1 MPSPDKPVGIW
12 HHDVNDFLAAGDREL
27 NVINLPGVDFLS
39 PDAAGAIRASL
50 APLMS
55 SSRLDGVS
63 RSAQWH
69 NDSPLLVLST
79 HFRYKPRSVAER
91 TMFPG
96 AGKNRSFGSYQDRS
110 PMGRPRAQ
118 QNRQADS
125 LSRLEGRCPD
135 LRIPRGDLMVRGR
148 PANLASGDCPATNG
162 SDYCKVMRQPSEPS
176 RTSRG
181 AGRINCG
188 FE

>member
-12 HHDVNDFLAAGDREL
+12 RHDVNDFLVAGDREL

-50 APLMS
+50 APLLS

-69 NDSPLLVLST
+69 NESPFLVLST
-79 HFRYKPRSVAER
+79 HFRYKPRSVAAR
-91 TMFPG
+91 HVSR
-96 AGKNRSFGSYQDRS
+96 AGTKIDPWARIRI
-110 PMGRPRAQ
+110 GRPW
-118 QNRQADS
+118 ADLALGKTDKLIPCRVS
-125 LSRLEGRCPD
+125 KDDARTCE
-135 LRIPRGDLMVRGR
+135 IPRGDLIVPGR
-148 PANLASGDCPATNG
+148 PASLASGDCPATNG